1 MSEASTVKRLSK
13 VATELNVGVQTVI
26 DFLVGKGFDDI
37 SRNSKITD
45 DMYGLLLKAYGAEK
59 DAKEE
64 SKKIIQTRLKRETVA
79 LDDSQ
84 PVTTH
89 RHDDADNE
97 PEEVL
102 VKNLNPVAER
112 FKPEPTAPKKEVTP
126 EPIVIEPE
134 PVVTPV
140 VDVQPE
146 PVVESKPIE
155 VDKTP
160 EITADTKDE
169 PFRIETQ
176 APAGPKVLGTI
187 DLNALN
193 KGKGK
198 KKRSQRPSKI
208 NLKLK
213 FRK

>member
-45 DMYGLLLKAYGAEK
+45 DMYGLLIKAYGAEK

-84 PVTTH
+84 PTIH
-89 RHDDADNE
+89 RHEDLDNE

-102 VKNLNPVAER
+102 VKNLNNPVAER
-112 FKPEPTAPKKEVTP
+112 FKPEPAELKKEVEP
-126 EPIVIEPE
+126 EPIIEAAPVSVPAPVQEIVSEIVI
-134 PVVTPV
+134 
-140 VDVQPE
+140 
-146 PVVESKPIE
+146 
-155 VDKTP
+155 
-160 EITADTKDE
+160 
-169 PFRIETQ
+169 
-176 APAGPKVLGTI
+176 
-187 DLNALN
+187 
-193 KGKGK
+193 
-198 KKRSQRPSKI
+198 
-208 NLKLK
+208 
-213 FRK
+213 